1 MHPNEKLSQ
10 VRAASSDTVD
20 TQTLQSY
27 LPTASLPR
35 GVLGDLGLTDVTM
48 EPQPSS
54 CAGNRWFRVS
64 SQKAWR

>member
-27 LPTASLPR
+27 LPPASLP
-35 GVLGDLGLTDVTM
+35 
-48 EPQPSS
+48 
-54 CAGNRWFRVS
+54 AGYWETLD
-64 SQKAWR
+64 

>member
-1 MHPNEKLSQ
+1 MHPNEKLGQ
-10 VRAASSDTVD
+10 VRSASSDTVD
-20 TQTLQSY
+20 TEPLQSY
-27 LPTASLPR
+27 VPPASLPR

>member
-1 MHPNEKLSQ
+1 MHPKDNLSQ
-10 VRAASSDTVD
+10 VRAAFSDTVD
-20 TQTLQSY
+20 TLTVQSY
-27 LPTASLPR
+27 LPPASLPR

>member
-27 LPTASLPR
+27 LPPASLPR

-64 SQKAWR
+64 SQKASR

>member
-27 LPTASLPR
+27 LPPASLPR
-35 GVLGDLGLTDVTM
+35 RVLGDLGLTDVTM

-64 SQKAWR
+64 SQEAWR